1 MNFLW
6 PGSSPWTTGSSP
18 WTPLEAL
25 LLAIMVPLAQ
35 GLPVAPV
42 PEQRRITAMGNDMVD
57 DGGGRG
63 RTLLLAHA
71 AERVIRQEPA
81 ACLVPLPIIAT
92 LTSAASERIRGPI
105 PGTLAFLRRE
115 SVT

>member
-1 MNFLW
+1 
-6 PGSSPWTTGSSP
+6 
-18 WTPLEAL
+18 
-25 LLAIMVPLAQ
+25 MVPLAER
-35 GLPVAPV
+35 LPVAPV
-42 PEQRRITAMGNDMVD
+42 PEQRRITAMGDDMVD

-71 AERVIRQEPA
+71 ADRVLGQEQAPR
-81 ACLVPLPIIAT
+81 LVPLPIIAT

-115 SVT
+115 SVTRSMNRRFAWHNAIP